1 MFSTVPEFPFFGFAV
16 RPAFPC
22 GAAPHGPPASR
33 VSPGAAATP
42 VGLRSGAARA
52 LRSRSR
58 VRGARHGARGRR
70 GGRRGCA
77 GSPGPQSS
85 RDRNRQQVPYTVW
98 WRYRLPRTPDRNDIF
113 LNNCAARRRSVR
125 NRQHANAA
133 SGRSPARAVRPRAR
147 DHAVASS
154 LRRLSDT
161 TIRDR
166 VRTVYMT

>member
-22 GAAPHGPPASR
+22 GAAPR
-33 VSPGAAATP
+33 V
-42 VGLRSGAARA
+42 VRA
-52 LRSRSR
+52 LRSCSR

-98 WRYRLPRTPDRNDIF
+98 WRYRLPRTPDRNDIL

-133 SGRSPARAVRPRAR
+133 SGRSPARAVRPRGSR
-147 DHAVASS
+147 GRFS
-154 LRRLSDT
+154 LRRL
-161 TIRDR
+161 TITLREHDNSRSSPHCVHDVNDR
-166 VRTVYMT
+166 AHEIQPHPPRPA